1 MRDIRQAIKKNGGY
15 GVYLSGTENDGAT
28 TAGKSTKLTI
38 INSTAHAMTADH
50 TIVAV
55 SNAKNQSVTGS
66 FTTNI
71 ATVLKEYSRAF
82 KQYNNGASPKEIAYG
97 NVSYYANAKE
107 DINCTEFEYG
117 KCYWE

>member
-1 MRDIRQAIKKNGGY
+1 MAKEKESKTVWLASLYRFGYDLTAIG
-15 GVYLSGTENDGAT
+15 E
-28 TAGKSTKLTI
+28 TKEK
-38 INSTAHAMTADH
+38 A
-50 TIVAV
+50 
-55 SNAKNQSVTGS
+55 
-66 FTTNI
+66 I

-82 KQYNNGASPKEIAYG
+82 KQYNNGASSKEIAYG